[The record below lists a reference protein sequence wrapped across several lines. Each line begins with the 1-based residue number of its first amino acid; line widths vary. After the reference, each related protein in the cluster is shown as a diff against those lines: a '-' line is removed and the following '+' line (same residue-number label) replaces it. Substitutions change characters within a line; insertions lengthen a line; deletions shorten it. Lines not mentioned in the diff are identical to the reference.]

1 MGLAPS
7 TARALR
13 RSGVF
18 VLPSGR
24 AFQRD
29 RIRVVD
35 EAIEDGVGDRRV
47 AQIRVPLI
55 AGELA
60 RDDRR
65 AGRVAI
71 LHHLEEV
78 LALDVGHGGEAPVI
92 EDQDVDARQPRE
104 HGRVRA
110 IGAGE
115 RQLLKEARQAP
126 VDRAVALPTRVL
138 AQRARQVGLPDAG
151 RPGDEDVAVFG
162 DPPAG
167 GELADQRPIEFAA
180 RRVLEVLETRVGPCA
195 AWPPSGDG

>member
-1 MGLAPS
+1 MWETASARFSKDLWARLRVHRSGTVHGPS
-7 TARALR
+7 R
-13 RSGVF
+13 RSGF
-18 VLPSGR
+18 LLASRR

-65 AGRVAI
+65 AGGVAI
-71 LHHLEEV
+71 LHHLEEI

-104 HGRVRA
+104 HGGVGA
-110 IGAGE
+110 IGARE
-115 RQLLKEARQAP
+115 RELLKEARQAP
-126 VDRAVALPTRVL
+126 VDRPVALPTRVL

-151 RPGDEDVAVFG
+151 R
-162 DPPAG
+162 
-167 GELADQRPIEFAA
+167 A
-180 RRVLEVLETRVGPCA
+180 R
-195 AWPPSGDG
+195 